1 MPAFRRRHEPYP
13 SGIRIYVDDVAE
25 IRDAFE
31 DEDIFTRFN
40 GHNATLVKIDEVGS
54 ENPMDIASK
63 IYAYVE
69 DASATWLPDGVE
81 LVAWGDF
88 SFYLQARLN
97 MLLKNGFY
105 GFLLVTLALAL
116 FLRPSLALFVAIGI
130 PVSFLGTLM
139 IGPLIGLTVN
149 LISLF
154 AFILVLGIVVDDA
167 IVVGES
173 VFTRFQRHGPGTD
186 SAIGGTHA
194 VSTPVTF
201 AVLTTIVAFTPI
213 FWLPGLIGK
222 FLVAVPLVVIPTLL
236 FSLVQ
241 SKLVLPYHLSL
252 CRVGDNSLHE
262 KLNPVSRFQR
272 RFSDGMERFIH
283 THYRRILDLAMKNR
297 YTTVAIFVAIL
308 IISLGMVFG
317 GWVRFIFFP
326 NVPSDYIIVELKMAE
341 GVPLSETER
350 ALDRIESALDQISR
364 KEVSE
369 GKFDP
374 VKHKGVFLGY
384 SPINVTGPGI
394 AAAGTGSNIGS
405 LFVELSKSEVRDSNA
420 FEISRRWRDAIG
432 KIPGARKLTFQA
444 NASGPTGLPVDIR
457 LTGPDFEDLQE
468 AAKLIRKRLTEYQG
482 LYDIRDT
489 FTEGKREIKIHLK
502 ERARMLGLTAAEL
515 GRQVRQGFYGEEVQR
530 VQRDREDV
538 RIMVRYPDNERISLG
553 NLEMMRIRAPNGGQ
567 IPISEVADIEAGE
580 GHSSITRIDGQRVI
594 NIQADANKA
603 IADVTGINRELYAE
617 TGPLAEILAQYQ
629 GIIPVKS
636 GEAKDLEDT
645 IPVIIGGMVIV
656 TVVIYML
663 LAIPFRSYI
672 QPLIVIVVIPF
683 GLAGAVFGH
692 FLTFQDLSILSFLGI
707 VALTGVVV
715 NDSLVLVDYVN
726 RLRRKGTSLMEA
738 VWEGGVAR
746 FRPILLTSITTF
758 VGLVPILLESS
769 LQAQFLIPMAT
780 SLAFGVLFATGITLI
795 LVPICYLILEDTI
808 ALLKA
813 AALMFFRETK

>member
-1 MPAFRRRHEPYP
+1 
-13 SGIRIYVDDVAE
+13 
-25 IRDAFE
+25 
-31 DEDIFTRFN
+31 
-40 GHNATLVKIDEVGS
+40 
-54 ENPMDIASK
+54 
-63 IYAYVE
+63 
-69 DASATWLPDGVE
+69 
-81 LVAWGDF
+81 
-88 SFYLQARLN
+88 

-186 SAIGGTHA
+186 SAISGTHA
-194 VSTPVTF
+194 VSIPVTF

-252 CRVGDNSLHE
+252 CRVGDESLRD

-272 RFSDGMERFIH
+272 RFSDGLERFVH
-283 THYRRILDLAMKNR
+283 THYRRILELAMKNR

-394 AAAGTGSNIGS
+394 AAAGSGSNIGS

-432 KIPGARKLTFQA
+432 EIPGARKLTFQA

-468 AAKLIRKRLTEYQG
+468 AAKRIRKRLTEYQG

-502 ERARMLGLTAAEL
+502 DSARMQGLTAAEL

-538 RIMVRYPDNERISLG
+538 RIMVRYPENERISLG

-645 IPVIIGGMVIV
+645 IPVIIGGMVMV

-683 GLAGAVFGH
+683 GVAGAVFGH

-726 RLRRKGTSLMEA
+726 RLRRKGRSLMEA

-758 VGLVPILLESS
+758 VGLVPILLETS

-808 ALLKA
+808 ALSKA